1 MNHYT
6 AEVLDSIHDLLK
18 IGIALTSESDNDRL
32 FEMILTEARKV
43 THADAGTLY
52 LCDEEYLYFK
62 IIQNNRLNIYQGG
75 GGEVI
80 DLPPVPMTESNVAS
94 YVAIH
99 GEVVNIEDVYN
110 SDRFD
115 FTGPKKYDEITG
127 YLTRS
132 LLVIPLKKRDGEIIG
147 VLQLINALD
156 ELGKITSFPKHIE
169 LVAESLASQAGIA
182 LSNMQYIEEIDLL
195 FNSFVEVMTTTID
208 ARSPYN
214 VNHTRSVVQLSEGLA
229 KYLNQLHVEGRFAE
243 YFEDQRLHQLVIA
256 AWLHDIGKI
265 AVPSRVMDK
274 PTRLGRKYE
283 AVKARFDLIHAL
295 QRITHLEEGTEASV
309 RAVEIAD
316 LDMAWELI
324 SYCNDP
330 AHFVDDERCNQLT
343 EISKLQYQ
351 DLQGEWQSYLTAD
364 ELECLT
370 IPRGTLTL
378 SERKIMENHVVM
390 TKVMLDK
397 MHFNKKLQQVPLWAA
412 AHHEL
417 LDGSG
422 YPEGV
427 AADQIPLEVR
437 IMTIADIFD
446 ALTATDRP
454 YKKPMPVDR
463 ALTILYSMAEEGK
476 LDKELVTHFSE
487 SKVWE
492 AKTNELIV
500 I

>member
-1 MNHYT
+1 MKHYT
-6 AEVLDSIHDLLK
+6 AEVLDSVHDLLK
-18 IGIALTSESDNDRL
+18 IGIALTSERDDDRL

-52 LCDEEYLYFK
+52 LCDKQYLHFK
-62 IIQNNRLNIYQGG
+62 IIQNDRLNIYQGG

-80 DLPPVPMTESNVAS
+80 DLPPVPMTEANVAS

-99 GEVVNIEDVYN
+99 GEVVNIPDVYN

-127 YLTRS
+127 YHTRS

-147 VLQLINALD
+147 VLQLINSLD
-156 ELGKITSFPKHIE
+156 QNGEVCPFPRHLE
-169 LVAESLASQAGIA
+169 LVSESLASQAGVA

-195 FNSFVEVMTTTID
+195 LNSFVEVMTTTID

-214 VNHTRSVVQLSEGLA
+214 VNHTRSVVRLSEGLA
-229 KYLNQLHVEGRFAE
+229 KYLNRLYMDGLYPEFFDE
-243 YFEDQRLHQLVIA
+243 QRLYQLVMA

-265 AVPSRVMDK
+265 AVPSSVMDK

-283 AVKARFDLIHAL
+283 GVKARFDLIGAL
-295 QRITHLEEGTEASV
+295 QKIRHLEQGTDVGKQEE
-309 RAVEIAD
+309 EIAA
-316 LDMAWELI
+316 LEAAWELI
-324 SYCNDP
+324 CYCNDP
-330 AHFVDDERCNQLT
+330 SHFVDEQRQQQLV
-343 EISKLQYQ
+343 ELSKLQYR
-351 DLQGEWQSYLTAD
+351 DLQGEWQQYMTPD
-364 ELECLT
+364 ELECLM
-370 IPRGTLTL
+370 IPRGTLTIT
-378 SERKIMENHVVM
+378 ERSIMENHVVM

-422 YPEGV
+422 YPEGIK
-427 AADQIPLEVR
+427 AEHIPLEVR

-454 YKKPMPVDR
+454 YKKPMPAER
-463 ALTILYSMAEEGK
+463 ALSILTSMAEEGK
-476 LDKELVTHFSE
+476 LDVGLVALFCD
-487 SKVWE
+487 SKVWQQ
-492 AKTNELIV
+492 
-500 I
+500 